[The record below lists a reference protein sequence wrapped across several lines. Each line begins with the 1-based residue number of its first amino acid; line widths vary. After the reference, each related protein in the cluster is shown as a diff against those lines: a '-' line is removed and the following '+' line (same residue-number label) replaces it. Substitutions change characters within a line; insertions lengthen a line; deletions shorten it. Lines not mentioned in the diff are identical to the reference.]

1 MPSIA
6 PTKWICVRFL
16 SFDTNQNSKHK
27 STAAIT
33 TGIQGGLFNEPL
45 PDEVDPDGPTT
56 PGRLGACPP
65 IRGKPGSFAPGP
77 PSGLRPGI
85 GGGLGM
91 FTKASVRLVEISDKF

>member
-45 PDEVDPDGPTT
+45 LDEVDPDGPTT
-56 PGRLGACPP
+56 PEGLGACPP